1 MALFTR
7 VMVNRIKKTFGT
19 DINLSFEIASTIDL
33 TILHMMYSDDSKN
46 DSIIITEDG
55 QSLPY
60 IIIVPNKNNNG
71 YITVYSLD
79 PIELDN
85 SKKNCGLFQNIE
97 FKQIDFENIDTS
109 NVTDMH
115 DMFFNCTSELIH
127 LDSFNTT
134 KVTNMRSMFSH
145 CTSPTLNLSSF
156 DTTNCT
162 DMELMF
168 DKCSAKIIHL

>member
-7 VMVNRIKKTFGT
+7 VMVYQIQKTFGT
-19 DINLSFEIASTIDL
+19 DINLSFEIASKFKIEKLYMIYGKNGSITI
-33 TILHMMYSDDSKN
+33 T
-46 DSIIITEDG
+46 DG
-55 QSLPY
+55 QNSPY
-60 IIIVPNKNNNG
+60 IIIAPNTKKKG

-85 SKKNCGLFQNIE
+85 SEKCCGLFHSVNFNKIN
-97 FKQIDFENIDTS
+97 FENTDTS

-115 DMFFNCTSELIH
+115 FMFFNCTSELIH

-134 KVTNMRSMFSH
+134 KVTNMRSMFSY
-145 CTSPTLNLSSF
+145 CTSPTLDLRSF
-156 DTTNCT
+156 DTTNCI

-168 DKCSAKIIHL
+168 DPCSAKIIH